1 MPLNNPDIII
11 INDITVISILLP
23 LNRYCIKAS
32 VASIPHITC
41 NSDIDILYLFN
52 IIFIPFHL
60 SNNINTTINLPYIT
74 IYFNSIC

>member
-23 LNRYCIKAS
+23 LNRYCIKTS

-52 IIFIPFHL
+52 IIFITFHL